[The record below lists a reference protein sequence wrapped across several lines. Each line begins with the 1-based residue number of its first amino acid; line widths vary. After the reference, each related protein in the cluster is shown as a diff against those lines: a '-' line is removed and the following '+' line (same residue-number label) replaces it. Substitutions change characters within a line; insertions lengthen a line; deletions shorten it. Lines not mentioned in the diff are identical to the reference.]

1 MKAVWLAAGLLA
13 AAIAIAS
20 FHDVLIVFFAA
31 AIFAVPLLQ
40 TMKAV
45 WLAAGLLAAAIAIAS
60 FHDVLIVFFAA
71 AIFAVPLR
79 AAALALAAVLRV
91 PIAVGLTATIA
102 LIAALSA
109 AILWLW
115 ELLIAAQVRQLIVVL
130 PGAAQTVVRFAQSQP
145 WASRIAASVPVRFA
159 QSQPWASRIAASVP
173 DPGVLLTGAGGVAG
187 AVRGFAGGTL
197 GAVVD
202 GAILIFAAVC
212 FAAEPRTYVDGLLR
226 LIAPPRRARID
237 AALHEAAGTILLW
250 LRARAISMV
259 TVGILVGVGLHFAKI
274 PDALTLAVLAA
285 IFAFVPNVGAIAAAL
300 PSLLLAVPLGWQRV
314 LIVVAIY
321 WVAHALDDFLVI
333 PLAERRVVRLP
344 PVLTI
349 AAQLVLGLA
358 SGVLGIMMAAPFVA
372 ISIVLLNRLV
382 VEDVVERTSVT
393 RKS

>member
-1 MKAVWLAAGLLA
+1 MKAVWLAAGLIA
-13 AAIAIAS
+13 AAIAVAR
-20 FHDVLIVFFAA
+20 
-31 AIFAVPLLQ
+31 
-40 TMKAV
+40 
-45 WLAAGLLAAAIAIAS
+45 

-79 AAALALAAVLRV
+79 AAAVALAAVLRV
-91 PIAVGLTATIA
+91 PIAVGLTAAIG
-102 LIAALSA
+102 LIAALSG

-115 ELLIAAQVRQLIVVL
+115 ELLIATQVRQLIVVL

-145 WASRIAASVPVRFA
+145 WASRIAASVP
-159 QSQPWASRIAASVP
+159 
-173 DPGVLLTGAGGVAG
+173 DLGVLLTGAGGVAG

-197 GAVVD
+197 GAFVD

-212 FAAEPRTYVDGLLR
+212 FAAEPRTYVDGFLR

-259 TVGILVGVGLHFAKI
+259 TVGVLVGVGLHFAKI
-274 PDALTLAVLAA
+274 PDALTLAVFAS

-314 LIVVAIY
+314 LMVVAIY

-333 PLAERRVVRLP
+333 PFAERRVVRLP

-358 SGVLGIMMAAPFVA
+358 SGVIGIMMAAPFVA
-372 ISIVLLNRLV
+372 VSIVLLNRLV
-382 VEDVVERTSVT
+382 VEDVIERTSVA